1 MLSFALRRILQA
13 LAVLAAV
20 SAAAFALF
28 YAAPADP
35 ARAACGP
42 RCDTGQVAAV
52 RASMGLDQPLL
63 TQYTDYLTGIV
74 AGRDVQDVDGSTLHC
89 DAPCLGYSYRLHQPV
104 TEALVDHLPVTV
116 SLAAGALAFLV
127 VFGLG
132 TGFVAALRHGTR
144 TDRLLS
150 GFTLIGASVQ
160 IYFLGY
166 VAQWGLVY
174 TTGLLPLPSYTP
186 PATDPA
192 AWAGGMLLPWIVLGF
207 VNSAVFARLSRSQLL
222 ETMDEEY
229 VRTARGKGLGRLRAH
244 LKYTAR
250 GAAGPL
256 VQLLGLE
263 AGALLGGAVIT
274 ETVFGLNG
282 VGRFATEAVEG
293 QDLPAVV
300 GAVLL
305 AACFVVLFVALADLV
320 IAWLDPR
327 IRLG

>member
-1 MLSFALRRILQA
+1 MLSIRQRRILQA

-74 AGRDVQDVDGSTLHC
+74 AGRDIQDVDGSTLHC

-186 PATDPA
+186 PGTDPA

>member
-1 MLSFALRRILQA
+1 MLSFALRRTLQA
-13 LAVLAAV
+13 LGVLLAV

-42 RCDTGQVAAV
+42 RCDSGQIAAV
-52 RASMGLDQPLL
+52 RQSMGLDQPLL
-63 TQYTDYLTGIV
+63 AQYTDYLVGVV
-74 AGRDVQDVDGSTLHC
+74 AGRDINDVDGSVIHC
-89 DAPCLGYSYRLHQPV
+89 AAPCLGYSYRLHQPV
-104 TEALVDHLPVTV
+104 TEALAEHLPVTF
-116 SLAAGALAFLV
+116 SLTAGALAVLLV
-127 VFGLG
+127 LGLG
-132 TGFVAALRHGTR
+132 TGFVSALRHGRR

-150 GFTLIGASVQ
+150 AFTLVGASVQ

-166 VAQWGLVY
+166 LAQWALVY
-174 TTGLLPLPSYTP
+174 STGLLPLPSYTP
-186 PATDPA
+186 PGEDPA
-192 AWAGGMLLPWIVLGF
+192 AWAGGMLLPWLVLGF

-222 ETMDEEY
+222 ETMNEEY

-244 LKYTAR
+244 LKYTSR

-263 AGALLGGAVIT
+263 AGVLLGGAVIT

-282 VGRFATEAVEG
+282 VGRFAAQAVSG

-305 AACFVVLFVALADLV
+305 AACFVVLFVALADLAV
-320 IAWLDPR
+320 AWLDPR